1 MMMDVHQRYR
11 TERFQEVQPRFNERF
26 ILSLSECRNCLFM
39 DDELNLLKVSA
50 HADEITEIKGETI
63 DHKSAQELLKLQAD
77 LKDKEIIGQLV
88 AQARTL
94 DQAKAIM
101 TFVDCI
107 VQKTARSTISLTAAR
122 GRGKSAA
129 VGLSVAAAIAVGF
142 SNIFVSAPSP

>member
-1 MMMDVHQRYR
+1 
-11 TERFQEVQPRFNERF
+11 
-26 ILSLSECRNCLFM
+26 M

-50 HADEITEIKGETI
+50 HADEITEVTGETI
-63 DHKSAQELLKLQAD
+63 NHKSVAELQKLQND

>member
-1 MMMDVHQRYR
+1 
-11 TERFQEVQPRFNERF
+11 
-26 ILSLSECRNCLFM
+26 M
-39 DDELNLLKVSA
+39 DDELNLLKISS
-50 HADEITEIKGETI
+50 HADDITEVTGETI
-63 DHKSAQELLKLQAD
+63 DQKSVAELQKLQTE
-77 LKDKEIIGQLV
+77 LRDKEIIGQLV
-88 AQARTL
+88 AQAKTL

-129 VGLSVAAAIAVGF
+129 VGLSVAAAVAVGF